1 MEIEDSN
8 KYGALQHEELEDYE
22 KSLGTSL
29 PTDYR
34 EFLILHNGGT
44 PEKYLVCRSGSNEP
58 SEVWNDSLG
67 LHNGPTYCRLDIATK
82 DLKEYLPKDIIPFA
96 TDPGGNSF
104 CIGISGEYRGK
115 IYFWDHEQAQDQDS
129 ISELA
134 SSFTEFVA
142 NLVSEEDTQQV
153 QS

>member
-8 KYGALQHEELEDYE
+8 KYGVLQYEALEDYE

-34 EFLILHNGGT
+34 EFLILYNGGT
-44 PEKYLVCRSGSNEP
+44 PEKYLVCWPGSDEP

-67 LHNGPTYCRLDIATK
+67 LHNGPAYSRLDLATEG
-82 DLKEYLPKDIIPFA
+82 LKEYLPKGIIPFA

-104 CIGISGEYRGK
+104 CIGVSGEYRGK
-115 IYFWDHEQAQDQDS
+115 IYFWDHEQAQDQNS
-129 ISELA
+129 ISLLGN
-134 SSFTEFVA
+134 SFTEFVA
-142 NLVSEEDTQQV
+142 NLVGEENA
-153 QS
+153 